1 MTPERNGRVP
11 ITWMVQIVC
20 WTVAMLMA
28 YGMARVD
35 IAALQ
40 VKQGETDRRLER
52 IEMKLDQLL
61 SRP

>member
-1 MTPERNGRVP
+1 MTPERNSRVP
-11 ITWMVQIVC
+11 ITWVVQIIG

-28 YGMARVD
+28 YGMTRVD

>member
-1 MTPERNGRVP
+1 M
-11 ITWMVQIVC
+11 TWMVQIVC